1 MEFVRLTEKNK
12 KYPTLELNRLRE
24 YEDVLESGQAKILPC
39 KVGDKIYVVP
49 SDANFGLNYISPIR
63 KGNNRIYEPIVE
75 SIHFYP
81 SGYLL
86 KCCGGLIDVIEDF
99 FGVTW
104 FLTKQEAKN
113 KLNELQEKWD
123 KVYKKE
129 LNDSFD
135 CGYHEYAKEKNKERV
150 AKNQERIDF
159 AIKMFEKNDI
169 EFVLKNEQT
178 GHFHCFRKSDNKLFQ
193 FYAGTGKIVGESQR
207 GIHALIKILTK

>member
-24 YEDVLESGQAKILPC
+24 YEDLLESGQTKILPC

-49 SDANFGLNYISPIR
+49 SDVNFGLNYISPIS
-63 KGNNRIYEPIVE
+63 KGDNRIYEPIVE

-86 KCCGGLIDVIEDF
+86 KCCDGLIDVIEDF

-135 CGYHEYAKEKNKERV
+135 CGYHEYSKEKHDARV
-150 AKNQERIDF
+150 ADTPNR
-159 AIKMFEKNDI
+159 I
-169 EFVLKNEQT
+169 EFAKRQFESNNIEFILKNKVTE
-178 GHFHCFRKSDNKLFQ
+178 HFHCFRKSDNKLFQ
-193 FYAGTGKIVGESQR
+193 FYADTGKIVGESQR